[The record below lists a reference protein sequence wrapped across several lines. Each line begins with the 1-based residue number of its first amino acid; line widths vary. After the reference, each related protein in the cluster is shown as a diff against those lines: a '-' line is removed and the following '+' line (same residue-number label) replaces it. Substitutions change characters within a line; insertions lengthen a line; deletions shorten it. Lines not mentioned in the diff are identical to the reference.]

1 MEVDLLRR
9 VFFTPMGH
17 REDVW
22 TNDNFVRRVT
32 GAMNGVTG
40 RAEADVA
47 PNRDKVTPGAELPRE
62 DAAGK

>member
-1 MEVDLLRR
+1 
-9 VFFTPMGH
+9 MGH